1 VSELLNADKE
11 FAALYSTYSKNIY
24 YLSMSYCNDADIAKD
39 LLQDT
44 FISIWKNKDKFRG
57 DSQIGTWIYR
67 IAVNTCLGYIR
78 QDKKN
83 KKVSLEDHSLE
94 EKMDENSAGEER
106 AIQLLYEAIQ
116 QLEEA
121 DRLIISMVLQ
131 ELPYDQI
138 AQAIGI
144 REGTLRVK
152 IHRIK
157 QQLATIYSAIENK

>member
-1 VSELLNADKE
+1 
-11 FAALYSTYSKNIY
+11 
-24 YLSMSYCNDADIAKD
+24 MSYCNDADIAKD

-44 FISIWKNKDKFRG
+44 FISVWKNKDKFRG